1 MAQANCLVSIAV
13 MSPHLE
19 FLLCGGKISVCVWA
33 PVSLSSLLSGFVTI
47 RATLQCRSG
56 LATDSELALVLLP
69 GTWSPMAIGE
79 MTKKAFERPLPR
91 LISVTKKKRD
101 ERVPDKCHIPYLL
114 SRGLKAKRALCA
126 NSSRQDAPVGVAA
139 GGVYRLGLFPVPK
152 VNANRTQTV

>member
-1 MAQANCLVSIAV
+1 MCLGPS
-13 MSPHLE
+13 E
-19 FLLCGGKISVCVWA
+19 FKFLIVWVCNHQSYPTMQEWSCNRF
-33 PVSLSSLLSGFVTI
+33 P
-47 RATLQCRSG
+47 
-56 LATDSELALVLLP
+56 ELALVLLP
-69 GTWSPMAIGE
+69 GTWSPMLTGE

-126 NSSRQDAPVGVAA
+126 NSSRQDAPVGVTA